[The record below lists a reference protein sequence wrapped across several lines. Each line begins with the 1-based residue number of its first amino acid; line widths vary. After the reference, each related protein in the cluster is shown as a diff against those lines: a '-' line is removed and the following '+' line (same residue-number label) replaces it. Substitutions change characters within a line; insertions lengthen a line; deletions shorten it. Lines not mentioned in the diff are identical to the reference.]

1 MGKTISIALAT
12 YNGARYLPE
21 LFASLA
27 TQVYQPFELVVS
39 DDSSTDDTVAI
50 VKDFAEHA
58 PFTVTLVENDRQL
71 GIIENFYTA
80 LSNTNGELIA
90 YCDQDDIWDPEKLS
104 RAVACFADPD
114 VKLVMHLSEVVN
126 ANLEPLGY
134 TVPHVLENDAQQVV
148 FPSTPDMSIGL
159 GHQMLFDAR
168 IYHDFAWI
176 FRSGIEA
183 FDESANNYDTQ
194 FRFLAGFNGTIV
206 CLDDT
211 LVKFRRHEGATSD
224 AGLMDAEAA
233 TASGF
238 LGKKADDYLWQA
250 KSLEAMA
257 TTFRERV
264 LDSMPDY
271 SDKLGAYIDFLQ
283 ARAAIYRVRAMIY
296 QSGNILQRFASYLGL
311 VRQGV
316 YVRKS
321 ERGLGRKALLV
332 DLFVAFFG
340 LSLSQ
345 RIIALK
351 SA

>member
-1 MGKTISIALAT
+1 MSKTISIALAT

-27 TQVYQPFELVVS
+27 AQVYRPFELVVS

-50 VKDFAEHA
+50 IKAFAEQA
-58 PFTVTLVENDRQL
+58 PFTVTLIENDRQL

-90 YCDQDDIWDPEKLS
+90 YCDQDDVWDPQKLG
-104 RAVACFADPD
+104 RAVACFADPE
-114 VKLVMHLSEVVN
+114 VKLVMHLSEVVDST
-126 ANLEPLGY
+126 LQPLGY
-134 TVPHVLENDAQQVV
+134 TVPHGLENDAQQVV
-148 FPSTPDMSIGL
+148 FPSTPDMTIGL

-176 FRSGIEA
+176 FRNQIEA
-183 FDESANNYDTQ
+183 FAEPANNYDTQ

-224 AGLMDAEAA
+224 AGLMDAQAA

-238 LGKKADDYLWQA
+238 LSKKPDDYLSQA
-250 KSLEAMA
+250 ESLEIMA
-257 TTFRERV
+257 LTFKEQV
-264 LDSMPDY
+264 VDSMSLY
-271 SDKLGAYIDFLQ
+271 RDKLSAYIDFLQ
-283 ARAAIYRVRAMIY
+283 ARASIYRLRATIY
-296 QSGNILQRFASYLGL
+296 QSGNILQRCASYLGL

-321 ERGLGRKALLV
+321 ERGLGRKALVV
-332 DLFVAFFG
+332 DLFVAVFG
-340 LSLSQ
+340 LSTSQ
-345 RIIALK
+345 RIIAFK
-351 SA
+351 SF